1 MAHGR
6 PWAKSRGGEEGRR
19 AERGGEDEPAP
30 GSAGTRCSAG
40 PAVFAG
46 SSLLG
51 NWKHGKRPKWSV
63 TEINH
68 DFRNQ
73 EAWGGGLVFQSGPVS
88 DWLVFISKSWLWSGG
103 LSHLSQPLALGKEK
117 PAVHI
122 CTTRSQFPQQCGEG
136 VLSDDPSFYF
146 SCKFLTLHSDLTSS
160 NTLEV
165 VTLLNANRSVCG
177 LSF

>member
-1 MAHGR
+1 MSQVKTTR
-6 PWAKSRGGEEGRR
+6 YLRGLEITWHTGGHERSHVAERRGEEQREAERMKGRR

-88 DWLVFISKSWLWSGG
+88 D
-103 LSHLSQPLALGKEK
+103 
-117 PAVHI
+117 
-122 CTTRSQFPQQCGEG
+122 
-136 VLSDDPSFYF
+136 
-146 SCKFLTLHSDLTSS
+146 
-160 NTLEV
+160 
-165 VTLLNANRSVCG
+165 
-177 LSF
+177 